1 MKYEDRVPSTI
12 PTTAELEAAPMIDR
26 WQVIE
31 AEPWK
36 HGQIWGYFRG
46 HPEIADGTYAH
57 SSPVIYL
64 EDKERPTW
72 AVCRKRIYLLG
83 KPMGAAE
90 ARIRELCRC
99 HSVDGA
105 LSPFDE
111 WLDKIAELSGEEVTE
126 GDEIE
131 RRLATLRRGEWIT
144 ADEGRALWRAY
155 IDERDGER

>member
-26 WQVIE
+26 WHVIA

-36 HGQIWGYFRG
+36 QGHIWGYFRG

-72 AVCRKRIYLLG
+72 AVCRKRIYVLG

-90 ARIRELCRC
+90 RAIRELA
-99 HSVDGA
+99 GA
-105 LSPFDE
+105 FPVSAEPPDLDAPENRWIARFAGAPSDLGE
-111 WLDKIAELSGEEVTE
+111 ADWLLINLDRGGFIAPEEF
-126 GDEIE
+126 E
-131 RRLATLRRGEWIT
+131 RLY
-144 ADEGRALWRAY
+144 RALL
-155 IDERDGER
+155 DEREAL